1 MSIFDERKSSAETK
15 YILDAAKEF
24 KAQARRNKQLG
35 LWAAEQ
41 MGLKADE
48 REAFAQKV
56 IVADMEE
63 AGDDDVFRF
72 VQGQFRERNVP
83 VSDDVLRAKMDEML
97 YEVRKALAEE
107 D

>member
-1 MSIFDERKSSAETK
+1 MSTFDERKNSAETR
-15 YILDAAKEF
+15 YVLDAAKEF

-41 MGLKADE
+41 MGLPSAE
-48 REAFAQKV
+48 REGFAQKV

-72 VQGQFRERNVP
+72 VQGQFKERGVP
-83 VSDDVLRAKMDEML
+83 VSDETLRSKMDEIL
-97 YEVRKALAEE
+97 FEVRKALAEE